1 MLSGTFSQEQC
12 CKKPCSWGLFGIMP
26 QPIPTLALEALT
38 EEGDKGPA
46 FFSPLSSRRSSCGP
60 WCLRHVSC
68 LRSPDL
74 HLFTTTELLDG
85 A

>member
-1 MLSGTFSQEQC
+1 MLGCNFSQEQR
-12 CKKPCSWGLFGIMP
+12 CKKPCSWGLFGMMP

-46 FFSPLSSRRSSCGP
+46 FFPPLSSGGLP
-60 WCLRHVSC
+60 VV
-68 LRSPDL
+68 P
-74 HLFTTTELLDG
+74 G